1 MTTTTDLMRRRLA
14 PVLLSIATAA
24 AALAGC
30 AITATPAPSASPD
43 TKTNPARTAGPNP
56 SSPGGATAPSPTLT
70 AASPAAPESNPP
82 GDIPDNQVYVAYR
95 PPGAAWQVKV
105 PEGWAR
111 STSGDTVTFTDK
123 LNAVNI
129 INTKTPT
136 APTAADVTAAVNG
149 ADGGR
154 PGFTWGRVDSV
165 KRSAGTAYR
174 TMYRVDAAADP
185 VTGKTVND
193 DVETYTFW
201 RNGQQVTLRLSG
213 PHGADNVD
221 PWKIITD
228 SFRWQ
233 K

>member
-1 MTTTTDLMRRRLA
+1 MTTTTELLRRRLA
-14 PVLLSIATAA
+14 PALLSVAAAA

-30 AITATPAPSASPD
+30 AITATPAPTTGPD
-43 TKTNPARTAGPNP
+43 TKTNPAHTAGPTP
-56 SSPGGATAPSPTLT
+56 SSPGGATAPSANPT
-70 AASPAAPESNPP
+70 AASPAAPEANPP
-82 GDIPDNQVYVAYR
+82 GDIPDNQVYVVYR

-111 STSGDTVTFTDK
+111 STSGGPATFTDK
-123 LNAVNI
+123 LNAVTI
-129 INTKTPT
+129 TSTQT
-136 APTAADVTAAVNG
+136 ATTPTAADVTAAVNDT
-149 ADGGR
+149 DGGR

-174 TMYRVDAAADP
+174 TVYRVDGTADP